1 MTTKCEHVPENG
13 DSATTS
19 YTKCGRVIEWN
30 RNTLRWILF
39 GNYILNSLGGSN

>member
-19 YTKCGRVIEWN
+19 CTKCGRVIEWN

-39 GNYILNSLGGSN
+39 TGLRRGKKGVL